1 MILLLCWKHCCLLN
15 LGSLCSPCFALA
27 HLTYSNDSLRRNLFL
42 LRICANVNISLPSKL
57 TPGCHVTL
65 IICISEV
72 TILINS
78 LPALVVRVRVRLR
91 RSGWI
96 GKQQQQLNQ
105 SDYFALC
112 SQQFWQP
119 GKSCVCVC
127 VTESEELHWQHLYTG
142 ELVTANKS
150 DRKKHANMQ
159 GSVKMT
165 SRGSCAFKW
174 KFKKYIWLKLKIR
187 SISPFT

>member
-1 MILLLCWKHCCLLN
+1 MILLLCWKHCCMLN
-15 LGSLCSPCFALA
+15 LCSLCSPCFALA
-27 HLTYSNDSLRRNLFL
+27 YLTYSNDSLRPNLFL

-57 TPGCHVTL
+57 TPCCHV

-72 TILINS
+72 IILINS
-78 LPALVVRVRVRLR
+78 LPGLVVRLR

-105 SDYFALC
+105 TGYFALC
-112 SQQFWQP
+112 SQQFWP

-127 VTESEELHWQHLYTG
+127 VTESEKLHWQHLYPG

-150 DRKKHANMQ
+150 DSKKHANMQ
-159 GSVKMT
+159 GSVKIT

>member
-1 MILLLCWKHCCLLN
+1 MLN

-27 HLTYSNDSLRRNLFL
+27 YLTYSNDSLQPNLFL

-78 LPALVVRVRVRLR
+78 LPGLVVRVRLR

-105 SDYFALC
+105 TGYFALC
-112 SQQFWQP
+112 SQQF
-119 GKSCVCVC
+119 
-127 VTESEELHWQHLYTG
+127 
-142 ELVTANKS
+142 
-150 DRKKHANMQ
+150 
-159 GSVKMT
+159 
-165 SRGSCAFKW
+165 
-174 KFKKYIWLKLKIR
+174 
-187 SISPFT
+187 